1 MISKLDNVFQF
12 HQQALELRTFRQQ
25 LLASNIANADTPRYK
40 ARDINFGSALQ
51 AALDN
56 GPQAGALARTAA
68 GHSDGGASG
77 VVHEQ
82 QVLYRTPTQPSVDGN
97 TVEMDAERAQFAD
110 NSVRLE
116 ASLTFLSGQIK
127 TLLAAIQG

>member
-1 MISKLDNVFQF
+1 MECTMISKLDNVFQF

-25 LLASNIANADTPRYK
+25 LLASNIANADTPGYQ

-51 AALDN
+51 TALDN
-56 GPQAGALARTAA
+56 GPQASALATTATR
-68 GHSDGGASG
+68 HSGGASG
-77 VVHEQ
+77 VVHDQ

-110 NSVRLE
+110 NSVRL
-116 ASLTFLSGQIK
+116 
-127 TLLAAIQG
+127 